1 MADSWIADANK
12 FFVTTYNNLA
22 DATKNGASWVAEQTG
37 GSVTWIWGTLKGNW
51 EPNRSDSQII
61 ADAALGFVPFVGQVL
76 DIRDLIAC
84 VYALKNEKDT
94 NSQVFKWIDL
104 VLAVLGTIPGAGD
117 IAKAVLKIIFLKIR
131 RFGANHLGR
140 AIKAS
145 IEPIKSLMRDEKV
158 VKVIGHNNLKIAYQK
173 TISKCRSWAGS
184 LNAQTVLNQW
194 KVLNDRL
201 SGYLYTYRHL
211 IPDDAASFIRTLL
224 ADSQR
229 LLNQAAKPLQDAV
242 ERVKKILNEIA
253 NELEK
258 EMGGAH
264 VARVSQ
270 KTPVRFTKHD
280 PNIVRGWPNWRKG
293 VYGEKVSDNYM
304 LNLGAKNELS
314 EYRQMRLLHDKPN
327 GRGLDGVYTH
337 PNPPPAYV
345 VTETKLRTAAD
356 EYVDSDGTGKKT
368 KNPLDL
374 LGETKGSGKQMSD
387 KWVSD
392 RLADAVGD
400 TRNKPEEALRKAE
413 KIKTGGYEKW
423 LMIVDT
429 NGEVVGVYKVNSSA
443 TQLET
448 LPIRK

>member
-1 MADSWIADANK
+1 MADSWITDANK

-22 DATKNGASWVAEQTG
+22 DATKNGASWVAEQTS

-61 ADAALGFVPFVGQVL
+61 ADAALGFIPLVGQVL
-76 DIRDLIAC
+76 DVRDLIAC

-94 NSQVFKWIDL
+94 NSQVYKWIDL
-104 VLAVLGTIPGAGD
+104 VLAILGTIPGAGD

-145 IEPIKSLMRDEKV
+145 IEPIKSLMRDEQV

-258 EMGGAH
+258 ELGGAH

-280 PNIVRGWPNWRKG
+280 PNIVRKWSNAKKG
-293 VYGEKVSDNYM
+293 LYGEIISDDYM
-304 LNLGAKNELS
+304 RSKGFKNMLPES
-314 EYRQMRLLHDKPN
+314 RQVRSLEDVPK
-327 GRGLDGVYTH
+327 GRGIDGVYEL
-337 PNPPPAYV
+337 PPPPESRYV
-345 VTETKLRTAAD
+345 VTETKFRNAAG
-356 EYVDSDGTGKKT
+356 EYVDSDGSLT
-368 KNPLDL
+368 KAKSVGAL
-374 LGETKGSGKQMSD
+374 LGNTQGSGKQMSE
-387 KWVSD
+387 KWIKD
-392 RLADAVGD
+392 RLFKEVGKKQAD
-400 TRNKPEEALRKAE
+400 TIHKS
-413 KIKTGGYEKW
+413 GYESW
-423 LMIVDT
+423 LMIVGPD
-429 NGEVVGVYKVNSSA
+429 GEVAEIYKLNAKAEVIG
-443 TQLET
+443 TV
-448 LPIRK
+448 KK